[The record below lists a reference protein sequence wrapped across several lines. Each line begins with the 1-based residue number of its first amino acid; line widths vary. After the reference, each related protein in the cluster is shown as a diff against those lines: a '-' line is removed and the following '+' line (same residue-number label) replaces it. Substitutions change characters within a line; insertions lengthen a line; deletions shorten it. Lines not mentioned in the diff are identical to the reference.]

1 MALGNTV
8 DMFMVKAI
16 LAHVGPHQINIV
28 HSAFSPP
35 RQDAGAITA
44 AVIAKR
50 LLIRLVCQRPDPTR
64 DIRFTVRNTFR

>member
-16 LAHVGPHQINIV
+16 LAHVGPHQITNR
-28 HSAFSPP
+28 HSAFCPP
-35 RQDAGAITA
+35 RPLDGATNGGA
-44 AVIAKR
+44 IAKR
-50 LLIRLVCQRPDPTR
+50 LLTRLVRQRPDRTR